1 MVAQDQTG
9 EKRNAKKDVVIR
21 TQASFL
27 KYASAAPL

>member
-27 KYASAAPL
+27 YYA